1 MAGLGW
7 QRRGP
12 LLSAE
17 QLQMNESPM
26 GERELDTA
34 PTSSPKLWPAEE
46 DAEARPVSARSPKA
60 REENVARHMP
70 QAGFLERQMPASCK
84 DAGYI
89 LQTILYK
96 YREYLHYL

>member
-1 MAGLGW
+1 
-7 QRRGP
+7 
-12 LLSAE
+12 
-17 QLQMNESPM
+17 MNESPM

-70 QAGFLERQMPASCK
+70 QAGFLERQMGRVAKHANKK
-84 DAGYI
+84 DEVRNHKGVSKPRLFA
-89 LQTILYK
+89 
-96 YREYLHYL
+96 